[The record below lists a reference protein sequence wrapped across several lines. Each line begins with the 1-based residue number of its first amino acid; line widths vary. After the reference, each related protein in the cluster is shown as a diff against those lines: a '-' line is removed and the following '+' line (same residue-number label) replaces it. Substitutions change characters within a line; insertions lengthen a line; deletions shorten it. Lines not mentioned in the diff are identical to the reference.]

1 MAGVKP
7 RHWFLPETPDVLG
20 LLRDQL
26 GVTIEGVD
34 MFAEWAAGRHH
45 TAADVREIELR
56 GDAAKRELL
65 EALQRAFVTPLE
77 PEDLFTLSR
86 GIDWILNG
94 VGDLVGE
101 SEVLECGPDAGI
113 AEMAELLAEATGE
126 LDGAVAGLDSTGDD
140 ATAAAD
146 RAIAVV
152 RRLQRAYYRG
162 MAETLGLKDRGER
175 IARRELY
182 RRLAR
187 IGETVVDVAERVV
200 YSVVKES

>member
-1 MAGVKP
+1 
-7 RHWFLPETPDVLG
+7 LPETPDVLG
-20 LLRDQL
+20 LLGDQL

-34 MFAEWAAGRHH
+34 MFAEWAAGRPH
-45 TAADVREIELR
+45 TAADVREIEVR
-56 GDAAKRELL
+56 GDSAKRELL

-113 AEMAELLAEATGE
+113 AEMAELLAEATRE
-126 LDGAVAGLDSTGDD
+126 LDRAVAGLDSTGDD

-146 RAIAVV
+146 RAIKVV

-162 MAETLGLKDRGER
+162 MAKTLEYEDRGER

-187 IGETVVDVAERVV
+187 IGETIVDVAERVV